1 MDGSFDTIIVGAGS
15 AGCALAYR
23 LSEDPRRRVLVIEA
37 GGHDRRL
44 WVQMPLG
51 YGKLLHHPRH
61 NWNFRTEPDPGLDGQ
76 SDHWPRGRILGG
88 SSSINAMV
96 WIRGHPEDYED
107 WRRAGNP
114 GWGWDEVLP
123 AFKALE
129 HNEAGADPWRG
140 QGGPLHVGAGTRDV
154 HPLVRRALLA
164 CAAAG
169 MPLNPDFNGRAME
182 GAGLYQMTIKG
193 GRRNSAARAFL
204 NPARRRGQVAVLTS
218 AFVTGL
224 LWDGRRCVG
233 VRYLRGAQQQEAR
246 AAREV
251 VLSAGAIGTPQIL
264 QLSGVGDGAALGAL
278 GLPVVVAN
286 PNVGRHLSDHQGL
299 NYTWRMRERTYNQD
313 LRPWWGKA
321 LHGARWLLTGRG
333 VLGKSINH
341 GGGFFRTDPGQA
353 RPNMQLY
360 VQAFSTLVPR
370 EGERPILSPDPFPG
384 FSLGLSNCRPT
395 SRGEVALRVPDP
407 LAPPR
412 IVANALATNA
422 DLDEMLAGVRVL
434 RRIAAASPL
443 REAVEEELRPG
454 PGALSDEDLV
464 RDIRRRSGTVYHPS
478 CTARMGP
485 SPASAV
491 VDARLR
497 VHGAE
502 GLRVADASVF
512 PTLPGGNTNAPSILV
527 GWRAGELLR

>member
-1 MDGSFDTIIVGAGS
+1 MDGTWDTIIVGAGS

-23 LSEDPRRRVLVIEA
+23 LSEDPRARVLVVEA

-51 YGKLLHHPRH
+51 YGKLFHHPRH

-114 GWGWDEVLP
+114 GWGWDDVLP

-129 HNEAGADPWRG
+129 DNEAGADEWRG
-140 QGGPLHVGAGTRDV
+140 RGGPLHVGAGTRDV

-164 CAAAG
+164 CASVG
-169 MPLNPDFNGRAME
+169 MPFNPDFNGRAME
-182 GAGLYQMTIKG
+182 GAGVYQTTIKG

-204 NPARRRGQVAVLTS
+204 QPARRRGRVAVLLG
-218 AFVTGL
+218 AQVTRL

-233 VRYLRGAQQQEAR
+233 VAYLRGGQAGEAR

-264 QLSGVGDGAALGAL
+264 LLSGVGDGAALAGL

-286 PNVGRHLSDHQGL
+286 PNVGRHLADHQGI
-299 NYTWRMRERTYNQD
+299 NYTWRMREPTFND
-313 LRPWWGKA
+313 SLRPWAGKLRA
-321 LHGARWLLTGRG
+321 GARWLLTGG
-333 VLGKSINH
+333 GPLGMSINH
-341 GGGFFRTDPGQA
+341 GGGFFRTDPGRA

-360 VQAFSTLVPR
+360 VQAFSTLIPR
-370 EGERPILSPDPFPG
+370 EGERPVLSPDPFPG

-395 SRGEVALRVPDP
+395 SRGTVTLRSPDP
-407 LAPPR
+407 LAAPR
-412 IVANALATNA
+412 ITANALGTPEDAE
-422 DLDEMLAGVRVL
+422 EMLAGVRVL

-443 REAVEEELRPG
+443 AEAVEEELRPG
-454 PGALSDEDLV
+454 PEAASDEALL
-464 RDIRRRSGTVYHPS
+464 RDVRRRAGTVFHPS

-485 SPASAV
+485 DMASAV
-491 VDARLR
+491 VDPTLR
-497 VHGAE
+497 VHGTE

-512 PTLPGGNTNAPSILV
+512 PSLPGGNTNAPAILV
-527 GWRAGELLR
+527 GWRAGGMLR

>member
-1 MDGSFDTIIVGAGS
+1 
-15 AGCALAYR
+15 
-23 LSEDPRRRVLVIEA
+23 
-37 GGHDRRL
+37 
-44 WVQMPLG
+44 
-51 YGKLLHHPRH
+51 
-61 NWNFRTEPDPGLDGQ
+61 
-76 SDHWPRGRILGG
+76 
-88 SSSINAMV
+88 
-96 WIRGHPEDYED
+96 
-107 WRRAGNP
+107 
-114 GWGWDEVLP
+114 
-123 AFKALE
+123 
-129 HNEAGADPWRG
+129 
-140 QGGPLHVGAGTRDV
+140 
-154 HPLVRRALLA
+154 
-164 CAAAG
+164 
-169 MPLNPDFNGRAME
+169 
-182 GAGLYQMTIKG
+182 
-193 GRRNSAARAFL
+193 
-204 NPARRRGQVAVLTS
+204 
-218 AFVTGL
+218 
-224 LWDGRRCVG
+224 VG

-395 SRGEVALRVPDP
+395 SRGEVTLRVPDP